1 MAQLHATASLPAC
14 GRRTARQLAGSASGM
29 PLLRLRHRVAPLA
42 PRASSSSAAAAAT
55 SGLQS
60 LRLVRPHAFSRLR
73 C

>member
-1 MAQLHATASLPAC
+1 
-14 GRRTARQLAGSASGM
+14 M